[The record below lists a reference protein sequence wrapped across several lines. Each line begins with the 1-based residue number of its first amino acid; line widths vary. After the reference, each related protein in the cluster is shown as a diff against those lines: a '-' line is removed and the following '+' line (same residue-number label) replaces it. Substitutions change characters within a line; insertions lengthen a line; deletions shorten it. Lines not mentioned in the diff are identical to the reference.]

1 MNKLASILNKTI
13 NILLIFFVVFLV
25 LNEYYVVEFSTTLRN
40 VIAFLT
46 MILILISAMKELLT
60 NKSGLS
66 RFINGIILFCSI
78 VGGVFA
84 IISKQLNLFLYTCIL
99 FSVVYGFVDLVYKK
113 A

>member
-25 LNEYYVVEFSTTLRN
+25 LNEYYVVEFSATLRN

-66 RFINGIILFCSI
+66 RFINGVILFSSI